1 MQFVRH
7 KKEIYCKYTS
17 FPFLMKQN
25 MLFGKTLSISNIVKA
40 VILAF
45 FIFSVKPLEA
55 ARPLD
60 VMKSKLAAI
69 KVSIPQKRAQVPP
82 SSPNPLC
89 IYIYIYV
96 VKAWLH
102 FLDLSKNCYNIGTR
116 LCDNWQLITIS
127 FREFYENLKSR
138 DTFCLL
144 HKLSTCHLQESMHSL
159 FLRTCKHYW

>member
-1 MQFVRH
+1 MLTY
-7 KKEIYCKYTS
+7 I
-17 FPFLMKQN
+17 PN
-25 MLFGKTLSISNIVKA
+25 MWNTYVLIVKV

-55 ARPLD
+55 ARLLD

-82 SSPNPLC
+82 SFPNPLC

-102 FLDLSKNCYNIGTR
+102 LLDLSKNCYNIGTR

-138 DTFCLL
+138 DTFCLYT
-144 HKLSTCHLQESMHSL
+144 KYPPAI
-159 FLRTCKHYW
+159 CKKACTPFFFEHANIIGSWYEVMW

>member
-1 MQFVRH
+1 MLTY
-7 KKEIYCKYTS
+7 I
-17 FPFLMKQN
+17 PN
-25 MLFGKTLSISNIVKA
+25 MWNTYVLTVKA

-89 IYIYIYV
+89 IYICS

-102 FLDLSKNCYNIGTR
+102 LLDLSKNCSNIGTR
-116 LCDNWQLITIS
+116 LCDNWKLITIS
-127 FREFYENLKSR
+127 FREFYWKFEIQRYL
-138 DTFCLL
+138 LPL
-144 HKLSTCHLQESMHSL
+144 HKISTCHLQESMHSL

>member
-7 KKEIYCKYTS
+7 KKDKYYKDTS

-82 SSPNPLC
+82 SSPSPC
-89 IYIYIYV
+89 TYIPG
-96 VKAWLH
+96 H
-102 FLDLSKNCYNIGTR
+102 
-116 LCDNWQLITIS
+116 
-127 FREFYENLKSR
+127 KSCR
-138 DTFCLL
+138 N
-144 HKLSTCHLQESMHSL
+144 
-159 FLRTCKHYW
+159 